1 MLDHAAC
8 LKCFLE
14 HNKVE
19 IKKIYEKVRA
29 DTKSAV
35 YQQMDLVPTY
45 SWALDVVPTYGW
57 VT

>member
-19 IKKIYEKVRA
+19 IKFFFEKVRA
-29 DTKSAV
+29 DTNSAV
-35 YQQMDLVPTY
+35 HQQMDLVPTY
-45 SWALDVVPTYGW
+45 S
-57 VT
+57 